1 MTDIHDAAIKQ
12 AIRVLVDSANIRIDD
27 LTYRGLNHIADPDT
41 IAEMQ
46 SDADELRRAVD
57 FLKKSDM
64 IGERNNRF
72 ADAFLQSMK
81 EKLSG

>member
-1 MTDIHDAAIKQ
+1 MTEIHEAAIKQ

-46 SDADELRRAVD
+46 SDADELRRAVY
-57 FLKKSDM
+57 FLEESGM

-72 ADAFLQSMK
+72 ADAFLKSMK
-81 EKLSG
+81 EKLNG

>member
-57 FLKKSDM
+57 FLKESDM
-64 IGERNNRF
+64 IGDRSNQF
-72 ADAFLQSMK
+72 AEAFLKSMK

>member
-1 MTDIHDAAIKQ
+1 MTEIHDAAIKQ
-12 AIRVLVDSANIRIDD
+12 AIRVLVDSANVRIED

-57 FLKKSDM
+57 FLKESDM
-64 IGERNNRF
+64 IGDRSNRF
-72 ADAFLQSMK
+72 AEAFLKSMK
-81 EKLSG
+81 EKLNG

>member
-12 AIRVLVDSANIRIDD
+12 AIRVLVDHANIRIDD
-27 LTYRGLNHIADPDT
+27 LVYRGLNHIADPDT

-57 FLKKSDM
+57 FLKQSDM
-64 IGERNNRF
+64 VGERNYRF
-72 ADAFLQSMK
+72 AEAFLKSMK
-81 EKLSG
+81 EEING

>member
-12 AIRVLVDSANIRIDD
+12 AIRVLVDHANIRIDD
-27 LTYRGLNHIADPDT
+27 LTYRSINHIADPDT

-57 FLKKSDM
+57 FLKQSHM
-64 IGERNNRF
+64 VGERNHRF
-72 ADAFLQSMK
+72 AEAFLKSMK
-81 EKLSG
+81 EKVNG